1 MPDLSILNSLSI
13 KTVFVGQGIDPLL
26 AQISCEQDYLVALFE
41 TETRGTIWITD
52 DAEAGHSI
60 FVMDTNGVN
69 KDKLLEIKN
78 PNIKTLFLWH
88 IDGVMFDKYSKCDC
102 ALLHDRLMHLIE
114 FKANAKNES
123 DGTIQANYNKASEQL
138 ALTFEKFME
147 LYNNHDMNL
156 FSIFENIDAMIV
168 FDKTVPQDDAYQKSI
183 ISKFSKRTLL
193 NLSFGNKLEIK

>member
-1 MPDLSILNSLSI
+1 MSEFSILNNLSI

-26 AQISCEQDYLVALFE
+26 DQISTEQDYLVALFE

-52 DAEAGHSI
+52 DAAAGHSI
-60 FVMDTNGVN
+60 FVTDTNGVN
-69 KDKLLEIKN
+69 KDKLLQVFN

-88 IDGVMFDKYSKCDC
+88 IDGVMFAKYSKCDC

-114 FKANAKNES
+114 FKANARNKS
-123 DGTIQANYNKASEQL
+123 DDSIQANYEKASEQL

-147 LYNNHDMNL
+147 LYRNHGND
-156 FSIFENIDAMIV
+156 IFNIFDNIDALIV
-168 FDKTVPQDDAYQKSI
+168 FDKVVPQNDTYQKSI

-193 NLSFGNKLEIK
+193 NLTFENELKIE